1 MSIFVPIFMAA
12 LVGIFLSVQTGVNM
26 QLQQH
31 WALAAAPA
39 ALASLSIGALT
50 TLAYILITRT
60 PVPPLP
66 GTTSIWHWTGGVLG
80 SYTVIAMILLA
91 PRLGMGTLTAVVL
104 AAQLGSAL
112 VLDHYGLIG
121 FATRDFTWQRL
132 LGLALMIGGVIMIQ
146 KY

>member
-1 MSIFVPIFMAA
+1 MSIVIPVLMAS
-12 LVGIFLSVQTGVNM
+12 LVGIFLTVQTGVNM

-31 WALAAAPA
+31 WALTAAPA

-60 PVPPLP
+60 PIPSLP
-66 GTTSIWHWTGGVLG
+66 GNTSIWHWTGGVLG

-91 PRLGMGTLTAVVL
+91 PRLGMGALTAVVL
-104 AAQLGSAL
+104 AAQLGAAL

-121 FATRDFTWQRL
+121 FAVRDFTWQRMA
-132 LGLALMIGGVIMIQ
+132 GLAFMIAGVVMIQ

>member
-1 MSIFVPIFMAA
+1 MSMIIPILMAA
-12 LVGIFLSVQTGVNM
+12 LIGIFLSVQTGVNM

-31 WALAAAPA
+31 WALSAAPA

-50 TLAYILITRT
+50 TLAYILLTRT
-60 PVPPLP
+60 PIPPLP
-66 GTTSIWHWTGGVLG
+66 GQTSLWHWTGGVLG

-91 PRLGMGTLTAVVL
+91 PRLGVGTLTAVVL
-104 AAQLGSAL
+104 AAQLGAAL

-121 FATRDFTWQRL
+121 FTVRDFTWQRL
-132 LGLALMIGGVIMIQ
+132 AGLALMVAGVVMIQ